1 MTGILV
7 ELLAGAGPAWSIAG
21 VALIVFMAVVLS
33 FVGLAVGRALFAG
46 DPATRTDARHVLRD
60 LLGSFFRRPR

>member
-7 ELLAGAGPAWSIAG
+7 ELLAGNGPVWSVAG
-21 VALIVFMAVVLS
+21 VVFIVFVTAVLS
-33 FVGLAVGRALFAG
+33 FVGLAVTRALFSA
-46 DPATRTDARHVLRD
+46 DPATRTDARNVLRD